1 LIVEIKISKAEWL
14 MNQTESDRDIIAL
27 VIIKTTFKFYSR
39 EGA

>member
-1 LIVEIKISKAEWL
+1 LIVEIKISKPEWL
-14 MNQTESDRDIIAL
+14 MSESDRDIIAL